1 LDAVASASSFEERT
15 AILSHFFLRR
25 LRSRPGNISIGR
37 ALVMLEHGTQEISR
51 VARDTGLSVRQLE
64 KRFLAATGV
73 APARFRRLARL
84 RRSVKRLLLD
94 PSPSTLSSDIDA
106 GYYDQAQ
113 QVREFKEFTHLTPG
127 ELRQLAA
134 HRLHFYSRSRLLAQ
148 RQVCH
153 ETTSS

>member
-1 LDAVASASSFEERT
+1 
-15 AILSHFFLRR
+15 
-25 LRSRPGNISIGR
+25 
-37 ALVMLEHGTQEISR
+37 MLEHGTQEISR